1 MLFYGSRYIHHDTTL
16 HKENF
21 WLVRKTSSNCNGY
34 VICPLPP
41 LREQK
46 AFLEGY
52 PRQKKTPWEIK
63 SVLVVVDHPRHH
75 LGEYLGGPSSP
86 SWYNAEKRGGGV
98 LYRSDPT
105 GNSNWLAL
113 CVFSLQSTAYRE
125 HSLHQSASQA
135 LYGWRMLFM
144 PSQGVLAWVLI
155 NTVEWVERQWGIKS
169 LPRLDIIRL
178 PRVRAVPLT
187 TRVLRN
193 TVE

>member
-86 SWYNAEKRGGGV
+86 SWYNAEKGGGGSISEWP
-98 LYRSDPT
+98 YRKLQLVCLMCFQ
-105 GNSNWLAL
+105 LAK
-113 CVFSLQSTAYRE
+113 
-125 HSLHQSASQA
+125 H
-135 LYGWRMLFM
+135 
-144 PSQGVLAWVLI
+144 
-155 NTVEWVERQWGIKS
+155 S
-169 LPRLDIIRL
+169 LPRTFTPPKCQPSALWVEDAFYAI
-178 PRVRAVPLT
+178 PRRSPFLVKT
-187 TRVLRN
+187 KN
-193 TVE
+193 GQW

>member
-86 SWYNAEKRGGGV
+86 SWYNAEKRGGGFYIGV
-98 LYRSDPT
+98 TLQETPIGLPY
-105 GNSNWLAL
+105 
-113 CVFSLQSTAYRE
+113 VFSACKAQLTENIHSTKVPAKR
-125 HSLHQSASQA
+125 
-135 LYGWRMLFM
+135 FM
-144 PSQGVLAWVLI
+144 GGGCFLCHPKAFSILS
-155 NTVEWVERQWGIKS
+155 E
-169 LPRLDIIRL
+169 D
-178 PRVRAVPLT
+178 
-187 TRVLRN
+187 
-193 TVE
+193 

>member
-1 MLFYGSRYIHHDTTL
+1 MVSYNMLFYGSRYIHHDTTL
-16 HKENF
+16 HKANF

-86 SWYNAEKRGGGV
+86 SWYNAEKRGGFYIGV
-98 LYRSDPT
+98 T
-105 GNSNWLAL
+105 
-113 CVFSLQSTAYRE
+113 LQETPI
-125 HSLHQSASQA
+125 
-135 LYGWRMLFM
+135 G
-144 PSQGVLAWVLI
+144 
-155 NTVEWVERQWGIKS
+155 
-169 LPRLDIIRL
+169 
-178 PRVRAVPLT
+178 
-187 TRVLRN
+187 
-193 TVE
+193 